1 MRNENIT
8 SRQVINYLDSLYK
21 PLTPQLGEL
30 RKQAEA
36 DFVPIILKDTERF
49 LDVMLSIIKPKRIL
63 EFGTAIGYSSMCF
76 AEICGPETQIVTLEA
91 DDEMNVVS
99 RKNIKRL
106 GYEDRIHVVAGDALI
121 TSQYVE
127 GEFDLIFI
135 DAAKSLYMD
144 FWKEIMKKNCHKG
157 TVIICDNVLMRGKT
171 ASDDFDPLHKF
182 RTNMRHMREF
192 LDYITNSD
200 EVITSVSS
208 AGDGIS
214 MSYVL

>member
-8 SRQVINYLDSLYK
+8 SRQVIDYLDSLYR

-36 DFVPIILKDTERF
+36 DFVPIILRDTERF
-49 LDVMLSIIKPKRIL
+49 LEVMLKIIKPKRIL
-63 EFGTAIGYSSMCF
+63 EFGTAVGYSSMCF
-76 AEICGPETQIVTLEA
+76 SEICGPDTEIITLEA
-91 DDEMNVVS
+91 DDEMNVIS
-99 RKNIKRL
+99 RKNIRRL
-106 GYEDRIHVVAGDALI
+106 GYSEHIKVIAGDALVSI
-121 TSQYVE
+121 QYLE
-127 GEFDLIFI
+127 GTFDLIFI

-144 FWKEIMKKNCHKG
+144 FWKGIMKNCHKG

-192 LDYITNSD
+192 LDYITNTD
-200 EVITSVSS
+200 EAVTSVSS

-214 MSYVL
+214 VSYIL

>member
-8 SRQVINYLDSLYK
+8 SRQVIDYLDSLYK
-21 PLTPQLGEL
+21 PLTPELGEL
-30 RKQAEA
+30 RKQAES
-36 DFVPIILKDTERF
+36 DFIPIILKDTERF
-49 LDVMLSIIKPKRIL
+49 LDVMLRIIKPKHIL

-76 AEICGPETQIVTLEA
+76 AEICGPETEIVTLEA
-91 DDEMNVVS
+91 DDEMNVIS

-106 GYEDRIHVVAGDALI
+106 GYEEQIRVVAGDALI

-135 DAAKSLYMD
+135 DAAKSLYME

-157 TVIICDNVLMRGKT
+157 TVVICDNVLMRGKT

-192 LDYITNSD
+192 LDYITNT
-200 EVITSVSS
+200 EEAITSVSS

-214 MSYVL
+214 VSYIL